1 MNIIEK
7 KPLGKLFSDFCK
19 LSKFESME
27 QAVEYFAVFGGTDF
41 PINPKYSLETT
52 IENYVLNKYKYL
64 RNDINMLVTGKED
77 FSSILTGLALG
88 DRRTNSAFRRA
99 NIQFDDGIDLVDE
112 LCKLNVL
119 KIEKSLQD
127 MSDLEDKYTVSEKL
141 LFQNPFIRFWFAFI
155 SPVFKGI
162 RDGNYEEFEKLF
174 ENRQAEFTQTIFE
187 QLCHELVKFSLEEDS
202 VYSIGRYWDDSIDID
217 LLCTTKTGKTIA
229 ASCKYT
235 NSKIKKSELNNL
247 KQKCKDAKINIDTFM
262 LFSKSGF
269 SSELKSQKG
278 EDLKLFT
285 VKSLKNL
292 I

>member
-1 MNIIEK
+1 MKLSEK
-7 KPLGKLFSDFCK
+7 KSIGKLFSEFCK
-19 LSKFESME
+19 LNKFDSME

-41 PINPKYSLETT
+41 QINTKYSLETT

-64 RNDINMLVTGKED
+64 RNDINTLVNGKEE

-99 NIQFDDGIDLVDE
+99 NINFDEGIDLVDE
-112 LCKLNVL
+112 LCKLNIL
-119 KIEKSLQD
+119 KLEKSLQS
-127 MSDLEDKYTVSEKL
+127 MSNLEDQYTVSEKL
-141 LFQNPFIRFWFAFI
+141 LFTIPFVRFWFAFI
-155 SPVFKGI
+155 SPIFKGI

-174 ENRQAEFTQTIFE
+174 QNRKSEFTETIFE
-187 QLCHELVKFSLEEDS
+187 QLSHELVRFSLKDDS
-202 VYSIGRYWDDSIDID
+202 IYSIGRYWDDDIDID
-217 LLCTTKTGKTIA
+217 LLCTTKKGVSIA
-229 ASCKYT
+229 GSCKYT

-247 KQKCKDAKINIDTFM
+247 KQKCKDAKINIDTFV

-278 EDLKLFT
+278 DNLKLFT
-285 VKSLKNL
+285 VKSLKSL